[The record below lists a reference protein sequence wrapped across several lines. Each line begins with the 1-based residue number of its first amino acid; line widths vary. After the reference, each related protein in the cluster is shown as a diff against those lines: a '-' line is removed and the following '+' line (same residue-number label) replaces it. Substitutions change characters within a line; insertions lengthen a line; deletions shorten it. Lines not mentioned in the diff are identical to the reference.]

1 MNHEEL
7 ERVISALSALRVP
20 LQRGEYDLHRLAEE
34 ALAEAGLPFAH
45 EVPLAPRC
53 RIDLMCGAVGIEMK
67 RGKPNR
73 AVLLRQLSRYAACP
87 QVEAL
92 IAVCE
97 RNVDLPDTL
106 CGKPLRLICLNRL
119 WGIAL

>member
-20 LQRGEYDLHRLAEE
+20 LQRGEYDLHLLAEG
-34 ALAEAGLPFAH
+34 ALTAAGLPYAH
-45 EVPLAPRC
+45 EVKLGPRC
-53 RIDLMCGAVGIEMK
+53 RIDLMSGGVGIEMK

-73 AVLLRQLSRYAACP
+73 AVLLRQLSRYAACEP
-87 QVEAL
+87 VEAL
-92 IAVCE
+92 VAVCE

-106 CGKPLRLICLNRL
+106 MGKPLRLICLNRL